1 MGIST
6 RRFTVSGLWH
16 LQSNAEEGLV
26 FHIIKY
32 SMKFVRLLGTSVL
45 RMTSCKQANR
55 IHGNSDYTRMPPDSW
70 SKSWKEGKTF
80 WHRPAKNE
88 FLERHLDDLLN
99 GRQTIT
105 IFFPFCGKA
114 VDMKWLYDEGHNVVG
129 IDCAQQPI
137 EEFFK
142 DHEVECIKEKIENL
156 GTLYRSKDSRLRIY
170 HGNLM
175 DMTVASCGTFNAIWD
190 RGALVAVDKEE
201 RKGYADTL
209 LSLFGE
215 GCRYMIEA
223 SEYHES
229 EYVGPPH
236 TISAQDVEDL
246 FGTACDIKIAWTKDV
261 SEEYNARFN
270 TTKWIKT
277 LYLLTKK
284 Q

>member
-1 MGIST
+1 M
-6 RRFTVSGLWH
+6 RF
-16 LQSNAEEGLV
+16 
-26 FHIIKY
+26 F
-32 SMKFVRLLGTSVL
+32 RLLGTSVI
-45 RMTSCKQANR
+45 RMAGCKQANR
-55 IHGNSDYTRMPPDSW
+55 IHGNNDYTRMPPDAW
-70 SKSWKEGKTF
+70 AKSWKEGKTF
-80 WHRPAKNE
+80 WHRAEKNE
-88 FLERHLDDLLN
+88 FLEKHLGELLN
-99 GRQTIT
+99 GKEQAT

-114 VDMKWLYDEGHNVVG
+114 VDMKWLYDMGHDVVG
-129 IDCAQQPI
+129 VEVAQQPI

-142 DHEVECIKEKIENL
+142 EQELQCVEEEVEQL
-156 GTLYRSKDSRLRIY
+156 GKVYKSVDGRLRIY
-170 HGNLM
+170 NGNFL
-175 DMTVASCGTFNAIWD
+175 DMTVAKCGSFDAIWD

-201 RKGYADTL
+201 RKGYAATM

-236 TISAQDVEDL
+236 TISAHDVDDL
-246 FGTACDIKIAWTKDV
+246 FGTKCDIKVAWTKDV

-277 LYLLTKK
+277 LYLLTMK